1 MALRRLSLS
10 LASACQ
16 RAGQSR
22 PLLSNEFI
30 RLNTHRFLST
40 AAATHSGAPLDG
52 DADGDADRDT
62 APSSPEG
69 FRDFQEQ
76 RWERNYQQVLDK
88 MSTGT
93 PITEPYLK
101 RWISR
106 QRIEYSKRMK
116 GTLTRLHDTR
126 LQKVLMLEDKFQI
139 LQTER
144 HMWEKRYN
152 QLVQFTKDHDGMFP
166 YDVDEADLS
175 PEDVELLEWCARQRS
190 KKGIDGLSADRLDSL
205 NAIGFA
211 FSMTAVRWSQR
222 YQELVQVTIIVTVW
236 APML

>member
-126 LQKVLMLEDKFQI
+126 LQ
-139 LQTER
+139 
-144 HMWEKRYN
+144 
-152 QLVQFTKDHDGMFP
+152 DHDGMFP

-222 YQELVQVTIIVTVW
+222 YQELVQVTIFVTVW